1 MNKIHENLQAVL
13 AEEPAE
19 IKQLKSEFEKLNLQT
34 LKTRLKLDSIV
45 LTQPHLFIVKTQP
58 AKAVLLEFFKTANPI
73 KSNGILVST
82 QVLESVELSKALGEI
97 IKVNEFEGEELLAFQ
112 TERDD
117 ILYSALTLNLIPSNV
132 ETVDASAVENL
143 LLYTNPLNTLVM
155 SLSFDEGF
163 NQVVYDRLRKI
174 PTIAQ
179 IGCFFILSRLYVEY
193 VDKYQSNQNSPIK
206 LAKNF
211 LIHFNLYRHLLG
223 LSTFEQLLEENE
235 FDYES
240 LTSQL
245 KDYLF
250 QYNIFDFKFG
260 SNNLELDASLKL
272 RDKSINSLS
281 DFKIRNIMRQEFEKK
296 VLMQIQLFSDSLKVY
311 LAHNTIPIERKD
323 LMEKA
328 IFLTAEL
335 GEND

>member
-13 AEEPAE
+13 AEESAE

-34 LKTRLKLDSIV
+34 LKTRLKLNSIV

-82 QVLESVELSKALGEI
+82 QVLESIELSKALSEI
-97 IKVNEFEGEELLAFQ
+97 IKVNEFKGEELLAFQ
-112 TERDD
+112 TSRDD

-155 SLSFDEGF
+155 SGLDEDS

-179 IGCFFILSRLYVEY
+179 IGCFFILSRLYVDY

-245 KDYLF
+245 KGYLL

-260 SNNLELDASLKL
+260 PNRIELDASLKT

-281 DFKIRNIMRQEFEKK
+281 DFKIRNIMQQEFEKK

-311 LAHNTIPIERKD
+311 LAHNAIPTERKD

-335 GEND
+335 DKND